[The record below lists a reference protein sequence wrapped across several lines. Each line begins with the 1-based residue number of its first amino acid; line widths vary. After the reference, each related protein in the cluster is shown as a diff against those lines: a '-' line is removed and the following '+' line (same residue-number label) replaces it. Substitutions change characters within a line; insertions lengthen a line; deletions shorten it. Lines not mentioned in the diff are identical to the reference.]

1 MGTYSFTSSGK
12 TNTQISKEIVKATPL
27 PIGIKTPLQLDDKNL
42 FVMHYKIED
51 QVHDNLKNLL
61 LTNWGERVGFYYFG
75 ANLKELTTEI
85 SSNEEFD
92 NEVISRIRNA
102 VTTWMPFIT
111 LNDFISNIDDENN
124 KNLGIVK
131 IMITYNVPQLNIE
144 NKALQISLY
153 VI

>member
-27 PIGIKTPLQLDDKNL
+27 PIGIKTPLRLDAENL
-42 FVMHYKIED
+42 LAMNYTAEEQI
-51 QVHDNLKNLL
+51 QDNVKNLL

-75 ANLKELTTEI
+75 ANLQELTSEI
-85 SSNEEFD
+85 STTEEFD
-92 NEVISRIRNA
+92 EQAITRIRDA
-102 VTTWMPFIT
+102 VSTWMPFIV
-111 LNDFISNIDDENN
+111 LNDFISDIDENN
-124 KNLGIVK
+124 RNLGLVRIT
-131 IMITYNVPQLNIE
+131 ITYSVPQLNIE

>member
-12 TNTQISKEIVKATPL
+12 TRAQISNEITAVTPL

-42 FVMHYKIED
+42 FAMHYNIED
-51 QVHDNLKNLL
+51 QIQDNLKNLL

-85 SSNEEFD
+85 SSIEAFDEEA
-92 NEVISRIRNA
+92 ISRIRNA
-102 VTTWMPFIT
+102 VGTWMPFVT
-111 LNDFISNIDDENN
+111 LNDFVSNIDDENN
-124 KNLGIVK
+124 VNTGIIK